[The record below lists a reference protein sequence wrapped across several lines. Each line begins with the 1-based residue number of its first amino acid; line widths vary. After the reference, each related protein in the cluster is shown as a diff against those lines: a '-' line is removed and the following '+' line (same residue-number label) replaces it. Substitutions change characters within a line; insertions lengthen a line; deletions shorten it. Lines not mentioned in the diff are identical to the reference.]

1 MVPPPR
7 APAYTPVPPRINTG
21 SVSPRPSRAALSA
34 KTCIAICPRSARSAR
49 RFGPWGCGG
58 DHPDLLVTQGE
69 STMYVECAVL
79 FDDGSIRSSD
89 AQAWVLDC
97 INSAKNPDFMVDIA
111 ITTRGSQ
118 RPKRREITQPIET
131 WLALLDYD
139 SIRTAQAAQAQLPS
153 KVFEFRDWRV
163 RLSALPVLP
172 DRRGNDFRANRNR
185 PCDWSIRRN
194 QCERHP

>member
-1 MVPPPR
+1 
-7 APAYTPVPPRINTG
+7 
-21 SVSPRPSRAALSA
+21 
-34 KTCIAICPRSARSAR
+34 
-49 RFGPWGCGG
+49 
-58 DHPDLLVTQGE
+58 
-69 STMYVECAVL
+69 MYVECAVL

-89 AQAWVLDC
+89 AQAWELDC

-131 WLALLDYD
+131 SLALLDYD